1 MLMTKKISIHAPAKG
16 ATLSIFPFSIS
27 NNISIHAPAKGAT
40 SKHAP
45 TNAYS
50 KISIHAPPKGATE
63 IPGRNRSRAKY
74 FNPRTREGCDKSK
87 APRFMASSIFQST
100 HPRRVRLKVPGV
112 ADYDDLFQS
121 THPRRVRRS
130 SAPPFSGFPLFQS
143 THPRRVRP
151 NSSTRILYHL

>member
-1 MLMTKKISIHAPAKG
+1 MTKKFSIHAPAKG

-74 FNPRTREGCDKSK
+74 FNPRTREGCDISAPSSLVVKLDFNPRTREGCDKSK

-121 THPRRVRRS
+121 THPRRVRQ
-130 SAPPFSGFPLFQS
+130 FIKYF
-143 THPRRVRP
+143 
-151 NSSTRILYHL
+151 